1 MAPRRLVCPGLLGY
15 SRDVDRESGSNPPAA
30 GPAASPPPAGPPPRR
45 PAPGSRPAAGGI
57 SADPRLTV
65 WIRRAIFVLVVGV
78 AISIWVGWRWGLT
91 AAAAVA
97 ILDMIYQSK
106 AMAPIPAEVGATAAQ
121 RKTRRR
127 LAALRRS
134 GYVALNGRAIPDSDE
149 VIDHLVIGP
158 AGIFSVDSEQWDK
171 RLPVRMTSG
180 SAKRSDSLYHGPYSQ
195 LDRLAH
201 ARWEAAQAS
210 RLISA
215 ELGEPVGVTPAMVI
229 YGPEL
234 HWGIVK
240 LRGVEVFSG
249 KRVRKFFRTENRA
262 TRGAHLAADA
272 IHEVREAAERVL
284 PPAR

>member
-1 MAPRRLVCPGLLGY
+1 MARPRLVCPGALGY
-15 SRDVDRESGSNPPAA
+15 SRDVDRESGPNPPAA
-30 GPAASPPPAGPPPRR
+30 GPAAPQAAADPPPRR
-45 PAPGSRPAAGGI
+45 AAPGARPAANGI

-65 WIRRAIFVLVVGV
+65 WIRRAIIMLVVGV
-78 AISIWVGWRWGLT
+78 GVSIWAGWRFGLS

-97 ILDMIYQSK
+97 IIDTIYQSR
-106 AMAPIPAEVGATAAQ
+106 AMAQIPAEVGATSAQ

-127 LAALRRS
+127 LAGLRRA
-134 GYVALNGRAIPDSDE
+134 GYVALNARAIPGSDQ

-158 AGIFSVDSEQWDK
+158 AGVFSVDSEQWDK

-180 SAKRSDSLYHGPYSQ
+180 SAKRADSLYHGPYSQ

-201 ARWEAAQAS
+201 ARWEAAQAT

-229 YGPEL
+229 YGPDIQW
-234 HWGIVK
+234 HVAT
-240 LRGVEVFSG
+240 LRGVEVLSG
-249 KRVRKFFRTENRA
+249 KRVGKFFRNQKRA
-262 TRGAHLAADA
+262 ARGRHLDPDVV
-272 IHEVREAAERVL
+272 HEVCEAAGRVL

>member
-1 MAPRRLVCPGLLGY
+1 
-15 SRDVDRESGSNPPAA
+15 VDRETGPDTPAA
-30 GPAASPPPAGPPPRR
+30 RPAVPQAPASPPPRR
-45 PAPGSRPAAGGI
+45 PAPAARPAPSGL

-65 WIRRAIFVLVVGV
+65 WIRRAVIVLVVGV

-106 AMAPIPAEVGATAAQ
+106 AMAPIPAEAGASSAQ
-121 RKTRRR
+121 RKTRRQ
-127 LAALRRS
+127 LAKLHRA
-134 GYVALNGRAIPDSDE
+134 GFVTLNARAIPGSDQ

-158 AGIFSVDSEQWDK
+158 GGIFSVDSEQWDK

-201 ARWEAAQAS
+201 ARWEAAQAA

-234 HWGIVK
+234 HWGVVK
-240 LRGVEVFSG
+240 LRGVQVFSG

-262 TRGAHLAADA
+262 MKGAHLAADV
-272 IHEVREAAERVL
+272 IHEVYEAAERVL